1 MLVLME
7 TSGSASAALEHA
19 IAQTTNAQREIRE
32 VGALFKTGILALFR
46 WMWRKV
52 LSSLFQKNKPE
63 PTPASQV
70 FKNAILCEQRPILSK
85 QEQGRG
91 T

>member
-1 MLVLME
+1 MPDN
-7 TSGSASAALEHA
+7 A
-19 IAQTTNAQREIRE
+19 IAQTASAQRANRE
-32 VGALFKTGILALFR
+32 GVVLFKSRIVALFR
-46 WMWRKV
+46 WIWRKV
-52 LSSLFQKNKPE
+52 LSSVFQKNKPE

-70 FKNAILCEQRPILSK
+70 FDNAILCEQRPILSK